1 MLWNL
6 TLAKFRI
13 RFNWSFNESCKF
25 ETPLHYFWCWPFF
38 LPQTTLPPTILVQK
52 GGIFYGTTNPKIR
65 FVTEKLKSDFTR
77 LSDCGA
83 SGGGVP
89 NLPRTCPCMED
100 PTIIYYMKSRRSY
113 ASSFP
118 HNFRLKKSSGETKP
132 ARMTFSK

>member
-1 MLWNL
+1 MKVLSLKLRNTTFGTGHLSFPGLPSPPPPPSW
-6 TLAKFRI
+6 AK
-13 RFNWSFNESCKF
+13 
-25 ETPLHYFWCWPFF
+25 
-38 LPQTTLPPTILVQK
+38 K

-118 HNFRLKKSSGETKP
+118 HNFRL
-132 ARMTFSK
+132 